1 MCSSYENVHQLKLPT
16 TLLLQTYDLTFD
28 PQTHP
33 EDGEGIDWLSEMDRL
48 MVMKIII
55 KMADINTPT
64 KSFDLHRS
72 WTERITEEFYQQSE
86 EEMVLGLSPTIFMDR
101 NHPEKLPAIQLSF
114 IQHLV
119 SPLFQGAAA
128 AGIIPGIL
136 ETTAKIDGKEMNVI
150 VVMSLSVTL
159 VEIIQFQF

>member
-1 MCSSYENVHQLKLPT
+1 
-16 TLLLQTYDLTFD
+16 
-28 PQTHP
+28 
-33 EDGEGIDWLSEMDRL
+33 

-136 ETTAKIDGKEMNVI
+136 ETTAKIDGKETTVI
-150 VVMSLSVTL
+150 VVMSLSVCNSSWDCPIL
-159 VEIIQFQF
+159 VLKYAFCSSLIALTIAYLNDCFRAK